1 MQCLTSTEE
10 DAAMEE
16 FSVTLMRT
24 KVTPGTARYDAV
36 GDEQAPLRDIY
47 VSKRAFKDGRIPD
60 LLLVTVRDV
69 SGDQMKTDVG
79 KVVVRRNSR

>member
-1 MQCLTSTEE
+1 
-10 DAAMEE
+10 
-16 FSVTLMRT
+16 
-24 KVTPGTARYDAV
+24 
-36 GDEQAPLRDIY
+36 